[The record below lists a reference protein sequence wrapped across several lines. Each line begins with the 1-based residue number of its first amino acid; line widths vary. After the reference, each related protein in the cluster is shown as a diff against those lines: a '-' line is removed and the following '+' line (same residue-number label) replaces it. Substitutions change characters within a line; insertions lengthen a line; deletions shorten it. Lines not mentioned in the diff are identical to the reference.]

1 MKKKISLVTAVL
13 FVLFLLPAQVL
24 GAGGGGAEEAASSEP
39 SGMLVLA
46 LTIMSILTL
55 ITMIFFSFRDNG

>member
-1 MKKKISLVTAVL
+1 MGKKISVLTAIM
-13 FVLFLLPAQVL
+13 FVLFLLPVQVL
-24 GAGGGGAEEAASSEP
+24 GAGGGSEEAASSEP

-55 ITMIFFSFRDNG
+55 VTMIFYSFRDNG